1 MKGRTKGL
9 LAAAVVAA
17 VLAAAF
23 WYGGGA
29 PGLQG
34 WNPAPAE
41 TAPVSPEPSA
51 PVTISATRLASAS
64 ASAALR

>member
-1 MKGRTKGL
+1 MKGRTKGVI
-9 LAAAVVAA
+9 AAVVILA

-34 WNPAPAE
+34 WAAAPAE
-41 TAPVSPEPSA
+41 TALPP
-51 PVTISATRLASAS
+51 LN
-64 ASAALR
+64 LK